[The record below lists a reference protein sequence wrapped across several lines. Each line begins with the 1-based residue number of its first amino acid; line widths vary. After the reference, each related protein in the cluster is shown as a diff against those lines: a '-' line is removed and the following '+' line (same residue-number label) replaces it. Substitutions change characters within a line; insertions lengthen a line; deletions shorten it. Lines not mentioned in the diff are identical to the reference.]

1 MERALR
7 EPDVRIYLTGFMGC
21 GKSTVGGVL
30 AQRLGVPFVDLDG
43 EIERS
48 AGMTVREIF
57 ERHGE
62 PEFRRLEVD
71 ALRATVEMPDVVVAT
86 GGGTMVFERSF
97 RLIQASGLSVWLNLP
112 FAAVVA
118 RVGALG
124 KRDRPLFRDET
135 QALALYRERLPAYR
149 RADLTVDVGPEEAPE
164 EIAARIALR
173 IGERRCAT

>member
-1 MERALR
+1 
-7 EPDVRIYLTGFMGC
+7 VRVYLTGFMGS
-21 GKSTVGGVL
+21 GKSTVGRLL
-30 AQRLGVPFVDLDG
+30 AERLGVPFVDLDT
-43 EIERS
+43 EIERR

-62 PEFRRLEVD
+62 AAFREMEHE
-71 ALRATVEMPDVVVAT
+71 ALRMTLASPDAVVAT
-86 GGGTMVFERSF
+86 GGGTMVFEGNF
-97 RLIQASGLSVWLNLP
+97 RLMQANGLSVWLSP
-112 FAAVVA
+112 DFATIAA
-118 RVGALG
+118 RIGGLG

-149 RADLTVDVGPEEAPE
+149 RADLTVDTAPDEGPE